1 LAEAPGSRLQ
11 GHERLR
17 AGRDFRRAF
26 SRGLRLDGRHFVLVA
41 VESRLGYSRLGL
53 AVGRKVGTAVTRNRV
68 KRLLREVYRRNRSE
82 IPWPGDLVV
91 VAKQGIAAQ
100 SYHELEGEFRQR
112 MRRLA
117 VRQNTG
123 RARPDGSH

>member
-1 LAEAPGSRLQ
+1 M
-11 GHERLR
+11 
-17 AGRDFRRAF
+17 
-26 SRGLRLDGRHFVLVA
+26 
-41 VESRLGYSRLGL
+41 GL
-53 AVGRKVGTAVTRNRV
+53 AVGRKVGRAVTRNRV
-68 KRLLREVYRRNRSE
+68 KRLLREIFRRNRSA

-100 SYHELEGEFRQR
+100 SYDALEGEFRQR

-117 VRQNTG
+117 ARNEPR